1 MGSFL
6 TNMSLAR
13 GYLKENI
20 FIVNSINQYI
30 PMYHLTLVGLVLIP
44 IIIRPANWKD
54 TQVLVVRKQLTKFT
68 ASRLALLTWKMKCFI
83 YNIVI
88 QKSYSQLICFKSGYS
103 TTILTLISCR
113 HFSLATKEFHFPTHL
128 FCKPL
133 KLKLPSHRD
142 TKMSPKNLAETKE
155 GSNQGKQKML
165 CIHALHMYIIIS
177 SVADF

>member
-30 PMYHLTLVGLVLIP
+30 PLYHLTLVGLVLIP

-88 QKSYSQLICFKSGYS
+88 QKSCESIN
-103 TTILTLISCR
+103 
-113 HFSLATKEFHFPTHL
+113 L
-128 FCKPL
+128 FQVWLLYNHPDTN
-133 KLKLPSHRD
+133 KLPTLLSRN
-142 TKMSPKNLAETKE
+142 KGISF
-155 GSNQGKQKML
+155 SNSFVLQASKT
-165 CIHALHMYIIIS
+165 
-177 SVADF
+177 